1 MWEKFTFLRSWV
13 AAELKEETF
22 LGLPAVPSMRPPPH
36 SRIIGAESQADCG

>member
-13 AAELKEETF
+13 AAELEETF

-36 SRIIGAESQADCG
+36 SRIIGAESQTDCG